1 MSVKAS
7 ERGESPIEFLKVLR
21 DLEVYFIRLASNKP
35 KKFRFFLNDEL
46 LKISAD
52 AYNNAKAGNSIYPT
66 TKMEKDLRAKYFY
79 TAFCNVQMMISQT
92 EVLSTPLIFVMWVLM
107 ALPSYHANDCNGLRL
122 QSVFKSIICGTVSPQ
137 MKNIGS
143 NNKQKKAIEEYET
156 NRFCKDSINN
166 C

>member
-92 EVLSTPLIFVMWVLM
+92 EVLYDVYKSD
-107 ALPSYHANDCNGLRL
+107 ALSNKELEIMSGKMYEASKMLRGIL
-122 QSVFKSIICGTVSPQ
+122 KKDRERFK
-137 MKNIGS
+137 KL
-143 NNKQKKAIEEYET
+143 E
-156 NRFCKDSINN
+156 
-166 C
+166 